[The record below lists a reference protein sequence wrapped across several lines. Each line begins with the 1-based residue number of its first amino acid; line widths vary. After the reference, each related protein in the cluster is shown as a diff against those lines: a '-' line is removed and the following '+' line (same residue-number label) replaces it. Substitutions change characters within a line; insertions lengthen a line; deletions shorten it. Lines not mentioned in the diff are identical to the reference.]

1 VCGRRHFC
9 NASISRFDKLL
20 SRSIAH
26 ECKLNG
32 LAGLRAVVPYPPSRA
47 LVDLDRCNSTRPSV
61 RPSGLLISMHLQAS
75 HAQYLFNDC
84 PLFLPPPSL
93 SLSLSLSLCLIL
105 CSFFQSFVWT
115 AAECG
120 VAGACTNAGR
130 VKFHQRMTFDAPNLL
145 DSTRLTAPVLLDQ
158 ITRSS
163 SANYCGYKLIVS
175 HIVKFLIIFRVS
187 RRRHEMYRVHGRLC
201 VCPSPHSHTTARTRM

>member
-1 VCGRRHFC
+1 MCGRRHFC

-32 LAGLRAVVPYPPSRA
+32 LAGLRAVPYPP
-47 LVDLDRCNSTRPSV
+47 LIDLHRCNSTAPSV

-84 PLFLPPPSL
+84 PVFLLSL
-93 SLSLSLSLCLIL
+93 SLSLSLSLCLIP

-130 VKFHQRMTFDAPNLL
+130 VKFHQRMTFDAPYLL
-145 DSTRLTAPVLLDQ
+145 DSTWLTAPVLLDQ

-163 SANYCGYKLIVS
+163 SANCCEYKLIVS

-187 RRRHEMYRVHGRLC
+187 RRRHEMYSVRGRLC